1 MSSEPNQFFDVAN
14 LRMLDR
20 ILMKAGFRGEQIYAV
35 DDKEISA

>member
-1 MSSEPNQFFDVAN
+1 MSSEPSQFFDVAN

-20 ILMKAGFRGEQIYAV
+20 ILMKAGFRGEQISAV